1 MYVCC
6 FAEKP
11 KPPVKCA
18 DGWTTV
24 GSKCFKFDDKKRNYD
39 DSVKFCKSQGSNIA
53 SIHSNAEND
62 ALIKLGK
69 PTGFIGAESD
79 GKGNWKWND
88 GSKWWQPAGTKHD
101 GIAGKGETKIALN
114 TDKKWHDWGTGK
126 DLLGV
131 WCAKDLTSG
140 GYAVVIL
147 LCLVL
152 CR

>member
-1 MYVCC
+1 M
-6 FAEKP
+6 
-11 KPPVKCA
+11 
-18 DGWTTV
+18 
-24 GSKCFKFDDKKRNYD
+24 GSKCFKFDDKKRNYA
-39 DSVKFCKSQGSNIA
+39 DSVKYCKSIDSNIA
-53 SIHSNAEND
+53 SIHSDAEND

-69 PTGFIGAESD
+69 PTAFIGAESD

-114 TDKKWHDWGTGK
+114 TDKKWHDWGTGG

-131 WCAKDLTSG
+131 WCAINLTSG
-140 GYAVVIL
+140 ML
-147 LCLVL
+147 LCSLCLLL